1 MKTKPIAAAVC
12 ALCAVA
18 VGAGILATRPRPAPI
33 EAPPAPHWGKPD
45 IIYAP
50 TPPEVIDA
58 MFAMA
63 RVRDGDLIYDLGSGD
78 GRIPIAAARKFDVRA
93 VGIEIDPD
101 LVAQARANAEA
112 AGVADRV
119 SFRQENI
126 FTADFRDAT
135 VIALYLIESLNK
147 RLLPR
152 FLAELKPGTRI
163 VSHSFRMGDW
173 EPERA
178 QMVKGR
184 MIYLW
189 TVPPRS

>member
-1 MKTKPIAAAVC
+1 MLTVGRVAGAMLVAAA
-12 ALCAVA
+12 AI
-18 VGAGILATRPRPAPI
+18 GAAMLLRGSPPPA
-33 EAPPAPHWGKPD
+33 AAPAPHWGKPD

-50 TPPEVIDA
+50 TPDEVIDA

-63 RVRDGDLIYDLGSGD
+63 GLKDGDVIYDLGSGD
-78 GRIPIAAARKFDVRA
+78 GRILIAAAHRFDVRA
-93 VGIEIDPD
+93 VGIEIDPR
-101 LVAQARANAEA
+101 LIVQARANAKA
-112 AGVADRV
+112 AGVADKV

-126 FTADFRDAT
+126 FTAAFHDAT
-135 VIALYLIESLNK
+135 VITLYLIESLNK

-173 EPERA
+173 QPERA
-178 QMVKGR
+178 EMVKGR
-184 MIYLW
+184 MVYLW